1 MRGAGARILSIGL
14 VWGLCVL
21 LVLIGTGA
29 LAVLCMW
36 LGTRRRRSSDDIP
49 R

>member
-1 MRGAGARILSIGL
+1 MRGNGASILLIGL

-21 LVLIGTGA
+21 LVLIGIGT

-36 LGTRRRRSSDDIP
+36 LGRRGRRSSNDTLH
-49 R
+49 